1 MSTLSVTTD
10 ELERAGLSYEVTRGK
25 HFKVKAEGLPIIV
38 CSFSCSDRLGEVRA
52 RSLVRRLIKQNRQG
66 EMA

>member
-10 ELERAGLSYEVTRGK
+10 ELERAGISYTVERGR
-25 HFKVKAEGLPIIV
+25 HIKVRAEGLPMIV

-52 RSLVRRLIKQNRQG
+52 RSLVRRLIKQNGLG
-66 EMA
+66 EVA

>member
-10 ELERAGLSYEVTRGK
+10 ELERAGISYTVERNK
-25 HFKVKAEGLPIIV
+25 HIKVKADGLPMIV